1 MARSL
6 TDFRYCCYRSD
17 LAVDR
22 NLQHG
27 GSAGGVVRRTEA
39 AVGEE
44 STLLLL
50 SAPEAMDFHA
60 RIGMER
66 VANGWIMGRDR

>member
-1 MARSL
+1 
-6 TDFRYCCYRSD
+6 
-17 LAVDR
+17 
-22 NLQHG
+22 
-27 GSAGGVVRRTEA
+27 VVRRTKA